1 MQETEVST
9 YCGASARCF
18 SADKMA
24 LVAMVC
30 MLWAG
35 VNSKFRG
42 LSVIA
47 MKLYNATEFIYFF

>member
-24 LVAMVC
+24 LDFKGG

-47 MKLYNATEFIYFF
+47 MKLYNAPEFIYFF

>member
-24 LVAMVC
+24 LDFK
-30 MLWAG
+30 G
-35 VNSKFRG
+35 VHALGRG
-42 LSVIA
+42 
-47 MKLYNATEFIYFF
+47 EFQV